1 MAGGAI
7 KGGRVSADWPGLKD
21 ADLYEQ
27 RDLKPTTDLRS
38 VVKGLLAD
46 QFGFSEQTLADKVF
60 PDSGAAKPMQG
71 LISA

>member
-1 MAGGAI
+1 
-7 KGGRVSADWPGLKD
+7 
-21 ADLYEQ
+21 
-27 RDLKPTTDLRS
+27 LKPTTDLRS